1 MLANMIQSFISA
13 ISQLLRRSVMWVTV
27 LALFLAAA
35 LTGTLLLA
43 FKTNLGVF
51 EERIGSMTW
60 RMFPDNR
67 LEERITLVSIDEK
80 SLSEVGP
87 WPWPRSVMAELVS
100 EIDSTGAQLQIHDIV
115 YPAGERPGEELF
127 ERALATGNRSVLAQ
141 LPVIQSN
148 DSLRSGTL
156 THSISGIS
164 CGNQTQGGYF
174 PVAESFIGANSSLVN
189 IPKGHITPIIDSDG
203 AIRKIPAVVCVDG
216 EPYPALSIAPFFHAI
231 NTERWEASISER
243 GGLLSPYRTLQLDAY
258 PGLNIPLDDSGNLR
272 ISFRESPS
280 AFRSISAVDVLNG
293 NYDATFFDNV
303 WVLVGATAFGLDDI
317 VPTPYSGATPGV
329 ELQARMLGSLL
340 DTAVPYTPKGAPLAL
355 GLLSTLFAL
364 VLWAVAILRGR
375 FAFIGLPLV
384 ALLAPILA
392 VVTHGLM
399 LTSLNLWIGWL
410 FPAAFGLI
418 AACLL
423 LLVEQARLRME
434 RSRVMQNLASY
445 LPSDAAKQVA
455 FSLPTSNIE
464 AHRCDVTL
472 LSTDL
477 RNFSAIGESRPP
489 EESASVLHYFFTK
502 VTAIVEKHG
511 GKIHEFKGD
520 SVLALWDGQGIA
532 PATQALSAAREIE
545 ADVNATLLPETGID
559 GLEPLAVGIGIEQ
572 GPVLVGSIGPA
583 HRRAHTLCG
592 ETVTVTLRI
601 QEMTAELASP
611 ILIGEVA
618 ARHLRD
624 FELQSMGSYLL
635 PGLTTQHILFSP
647 SSQSQDSRLGLT
659 LVSGGLG

>member
-141 LPVIQSN
+141 LPVIQSG
-148 DSLRSGTL
+148 DGLRSGTL

-164 CGNQTQGGYF
+164 CADQTQGGYF
-174 PVAESFIGANSSLVN
+174 PVTESFIGANSSLVN

-203 AIRKIPAVVCVDG
+203 AIRKIPAVVCVDNA
-216 EPYPALSIAPFFHAI
+216 PYPALSIAPFFQAI
-231 NTERWEASISER
+231 DSERWEASISER
-243 GGLLSPYRTLQLDAY
+243 GGLLGPYRTLQLDAY

-272 ISFRESPS
+272 ISFRGSPS

-293 NYDATFFDNV
+293 NYDASLFDNV

-340 DTAVPYTPKGAPLAL
+340 DTAVPYTPRGAPLAL
-355 GLLSTLFAL
+355 GLLSSFFAL
-364 VLWAVAILRGR
+364 VLWAVAISRGR

-384 ALLAPILA
+384 ALMAPGLA
-392 VVTHGLM
+392 VVAHGLI

-410 FPAAFGLI
+410 FPGAFGLI

-445 LPSDAAKQVA
+445 LPSDTAKQVA
-455 FSLPTSNIE
+455 FSLPTSNIQ

-502 VTAIVEKHG
+502 VTDIVEKHG
-511 GKIHEFKGD
+511 GNVHEFKGD
-520 SVLALWDGQGIA
+520 SVLALWDGQGVV
-532 PATQALSAAREIE
+532 PATQALLAAREIE
-545 ADVNATLLPETGID
+545 ADINATLLPDTGID
-559 GLEPLAVGIGIEQ
+559 GLEPLAVGVGIEQ
-572 GPVLVGSIGPA
+572 GPALVGSIGPA

-601 QEMTAELASP
+601 QEMTAELAAP

-618 ARHLRD
+618 ARYLRD

-635 PGLTTQHILFSP
+635 PGLTTQHVLFSP
-647 SSQSQDSRLGLT
+647 VSQIPSTDLGLT
-659 LVSGGLG
+659 LVRSGLG

>member
-1 MLANMIQSFISA
+1 MLANVIQPVISA
-13 ISQLLRRSVMWVTV
+13 ISQLLRRSIILVTV
-27 LALFLAAA
+27 LALALAVA
-35 LTGTLLLA
+35 LTGALLLT
-43 FKTNLGVF
+43 FKPDLGVF
-51 EERIGSMTW
+51 EERIGGMTW

-67 LEERITLVSIDEK
+67 MEERITLVSIDEK

-127 ERALATGNRSVLAQ
+127 ERALAASNRSVLAQ

-156 THSISGIS
+156 THSMSGIS
-164 CGNQTQGGYF
+164 CGDQTQDGYF
-174 PVAESFIGANSSLVN
+174 PVAENFIGANNSLIN

-203 AIRKIPAVVCVDG
+203 AIRKIPAVVCVDN
-216 EPYPALSIAPFFHAI
+216 EPYPALSIAPFFHVI
-231 NTERWEASISER
+231 NTQPWEASISER
-243 GGLLSPYRTLQLDAY
+243 GGLLGPYRTLQLDAY

-272 ISFRESPS
+272 ISFRGPPS
-280 AFRSISAVDVLNG
+280 AFQSISAVDVLNG
-293 NYDATFFDNV
+293 NYDASLFDNV

-329 ELQARMLGSLL
+329 ELQARMLVSLL
-340 DTAVPYTPKGAPLAL
+340 DTAVPYTPRGAPLAL
-355 GLLSTLFAL
+355 GLLSTVFAL

-384 ALLAPILA
+384 ALLAPVMA
-392 VVTHGLM
+392 VITHGLI

-445 LPSDAAKQVA
+445 LPGDTAKQVA
-455 FSLPTSNIE
+455 FSLPTSNIQ

-502 VTAIVEKHG
+502 VTGIVEKHG

-520 SVLALWDGQGIA
+520 SVLALWDGQGVV
-532 PATQALSAAREIE
+532 PATQALLAAQDIE
-545 ADVNATLLPETGID
+545 ADINATLLPETGIG

-572 GPVLVGSIGPA
+572 GPALVGSIGPA
-583 HRRAHTLCG
+583 HRRAHALFG

-601 QEMTAELASP
+601 QEMTAELAAP

-635 PGLTTQHILFSP
+635 PGLTTQHVLFAP
-647 SSQSQDSRLGLT
+647 ISQVQDAHLGLT
-659 LVSGGLG
+659 LVSGGLR

>member
-1 MLANMIQSFISA
+1 MLANVIQPVISA
-13 ISQLLRRSVMWVTV
+13 ISQLLRQSTV
-27 LALFLAAA
+27 LVTGLSLLLAAA
-35 LTGTLLLA
+35 LTGSLMLL
-43 FKTNLGVF
+43 FKTNLDAF
-51 EERIGSMTW
+51 EERLGSMTW
-60 RMFPDNR
+60 RMFPNSS

-80 SLSEVGP
+80 SISEIGP
-87 WPWPRSVMAELVS
+87 WPWSRSVMAELVAQ
-100 EIDSTGAQLQIHDIV
+100 IDSTGAQLQIHDIV
-115 YPAGERPGEELF
+115 YPEGQRPGEELF
-127 ERALATGNRSVLAQ
+127 ETALTASNRSILAQ
-141 LPVIQSN
+141 LPVIQSEDN
-148 DSLRSGTL
+148 LRSGTL
-156 THSISGIS
+156 THSMNGIS
-164 CGNQTQGGYF
+164 CGDQAQGGYF
-174 PVAESFIGANSSLVN
+174 PVAESFIGANSSLAN
-189 IPKGHITPIIDSDG
+189 IPKGHITPIIDRDG
-203 AIRKIPAVVCVDG
+203 AIRKIPAVVCVDN
-216 EPYPALSIAPFFHAI
+216 EPYPALSIAPFFQAI

-243 GGLLSPYRTLQLDAY
+243 GGLLAPYRTLQLDAY
-258 PGLNIPLDDSGNLR
+258 PGLNIPLDDGGNLR
-272 ISFRESPS
+272 ISFRKPPS
-280 AFRSISAVDVLNG
+280 AFRSISAVDILNG
-293 NYDATFFDNV
+293 NYDASLFDNV

-355 GLLSTLFAL
+355 GMLSAVFAL
-364 VLWAVAILRGR
+364 VLWVVAILRGR
-375 FAFIGLPLV
+375 FTFVGLPLV
-384 ALLAPILA
+384 ALMAPVLAI
-392 VVTHGLM
+392 VTHGLI
-399 LTSLNLWIGWL
+399 LTSLNLWIGWF

-418 AACLL
+418 AAGML
-423 LLVEQARLRME
+423 LLVEQARLRIE
-434 RSRVMQNLASY
+434 RGRVMQNLASY

-455 FSLPTSNIE
+455 FSLPTSNIQ
-464 AHRCDVTL
+464 AQRCDVTL

-520 SVLALWDGQGIA
+520 SVLALWDGQGVA

-545 ADVNATLLPETGID
+545 TDVNATLLPETGID
-559 GLEPLAVGIGIEQ
+559 GVEPLAVGIGIEQ
-572 GPVLVGSIGPA
+572 GPALVGSIGPA

-635 PGLTTQHILFSP
+635 PGLTTQHVLFSP
-647 SSQSQDSRLGLT
+647 SSQIQDTHLGLT
-659 LVSGGLG
+659 LVRGGLG

>member
-1 MLANMIQSFISA
+1 MLDNVIQSVISA
-13 ISQLLRRSVMWVTV
+13 ISQMLRRSIILVTV
-27 LALFLAAA
+27 LALFFAAA
-35 LTGTLLLA
+35 LTGALMLT
-43 FKTNLGVF
+43 FRTNLGVF
-51 EERIGSMTW
+51 EERLGGMTW

-115 YPAGERPGEELF
+115 YPEGERPGDDLF
-127 ERALATGNRSVLAQ
+127 ERALVTSNRAILAQ
-141 LPVIQSN
+141 LPVIESN
-148 DSLRSGTL
+148 AGLRSGTL
-156 THSISGIS
+156 THPISGLTCS
-164 CGNQTQGGYF
+164 NQAQGGYF
-174 PVAESFIGANSSLVN
+174 PLAQGYVGANSSLVS
-189 IPKGHITPIIDSDG
+189 IPKGHITPIIDIDG
-203 AIRKIPAVVCVDG
+203 AIRKIPAVVCVDNQ
-216 EPYPALSIAPFFHAI
+216 PYPALSISPFFHAI

-243 GGLLSPYRTLQLDAY
+243 GGLFAPYRTLQLDAY
-258 PGLNIPLDDSGNLR
+258 PGLNIPLDNRGNLR
-272 ISFRESPS
+272 ISFREPPS
-280 AFRSISAVDVLNG
+280 AFRSVSAVDVLNG
-293 NYDATFFDNV
+293 NYDASLFDNV

-340 DTAVPYTPKGAPLAL
+340 DTAVPYTPRGAPLAL
-355 GLLSTLFAL
+355 GLVSAFFAL
-364 VLWAVAILRGR
+364 ILCGMAILRGR

-384 ALLAPILA
+384 ALMAPVLAIL
-392 VVTHGLM
+392 VHGLI
-399 LTSLNLWIGWL
+399 LTSLNLWIGWF
-410 FPAAFGLI
+410 FPGAFGLV

-423 LLVEQARLRME
+423 LLVEQARLRIE

-445 LPSDAAKQVA
+445 LPGDAAREVA
-455 FSLPTSNIE
+455 FSLPTSQIQ

-472 LSTDL
+472 MSTDL

-511 GKIHEFKGD
+511 GKVQEFKGD
-520 SVLALWDGQGIA
+520 SVLALWDGQGVA
-532 PATQALSAAREIE
+532 PATQALLAAREIE
-545 ADVNATLLPETGID
+545 ADVNATLLPETGIE

-572 GPVLVGSIGPA
+572 GPALMGSIGPA
-583 HRRAHTLCG
+583 HRRTHTLFG

-601 QEMTAELASP
+601 QEMTAELAMP
-611 ILIGEVA
+611 VLIGEVA

-624 FELQSMGSYLL
+624 FDLQSMGSYLL
-635 PGLTTQHILFSP
+635 PGLTTQHVLFAPISQIP
-647 SSQSQDSRLGLT
+647 STHLGLT
-659 LVSGGLG
+659 LLKGGLG